1 MRNSVTDEISVS
13 QKSRRVRFIRVAER
27 RTRNILVALVRL
39 ANCGNRAAYD
49 YSEEDV
55 KKIFDAIELQLEV
68 TRSRFKSSQEK
79 KVTFSL
85 DE

>member
-1 MRNSVTDEISVS
+1 MKGEITPP
-13 QKSRRVRFIRVAER
+13 KSRRDRFIRVAER
-27 RTRNILVALVRL
+27 RTRNILVGLVRL

-55 KKIFDAIELQLEV
+55 KKIFNAIELQLEV
-68 TRSRFKSSQEK
+68 TRSRFKTGK
-79 KVTFSL
+79 KNEITFSL